1 MDETATEAAVWAA
14 DSGRSLDGGE
24 DGLHHCHGQTHQVC
38 CPGVWGEQ
46 EEIEGDRERVSE

>member
-14 DSGRSLDGGE
+14 DSGRSLAGGE
-24 DGLHHCHGQTHQVC
+24 DGLHHCHSQTHQVC